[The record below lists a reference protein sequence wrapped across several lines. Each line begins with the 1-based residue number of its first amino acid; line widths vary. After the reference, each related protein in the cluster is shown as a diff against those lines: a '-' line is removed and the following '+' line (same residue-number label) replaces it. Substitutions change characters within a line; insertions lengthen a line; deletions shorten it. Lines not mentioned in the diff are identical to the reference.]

1 MHLRT
6 QRLSG
11 RLLACT
17 ILLFEL
23 QRALV
28 CLVVAD
34 LGDLRRQA
42 RRLLERQ
49 FRQQRLQHAIERA
62 AMTVGA
68 ALLVGVAGAAPAT
81 SKTISPR
88 PTSASVSARA
98 SSSRKLPR

>member
-11 RLLACT
+11 RLLART

-28 CLVVAD
+28 CFVVAD

-42 RRLLERQ
+42 RRLFERQ
-49 FRQQRLQHAIERA
+49 FRQQRLQHTIERA

-68 ALLVGVAGAAPAT
+68 ALFVRRRRRARHQQDDFPAPEIGVGIG
-81 SKTISPR
+81 
-88 PTSASVSARA
+88 
-98 SSSRKLPR
+98 SRK